1 MKWLKPVL
9 ILMLLL
15 GAAASEGAWAHRGHG
30 RVGVG
35 VVIGAPLLG
44 WPGYYYPPYPY
55 YSYPPYYPYPA
66 PVVVESSPPVYIE
79 QGGASSADEAEQ
91 GNWYY
96 CRKSKAYYPYVKQ
109 CPGGWQKVAPQP
121 SSEP

>member
-66 PVVVESSPPVYIE
+66 PVVESSPPVYIE
-79 QGGASSADEAEQ
+79 QGGAAPADEAEQ
-91 GNWYY
+91 GYWYY
-96 CRKSKAYYPYVKQ
+96 CHKSKAYYPYVKQ

>member
-9 ILMLLL
+9 VIMLL
-15 GAAASEGAWAHRGHG
+15 GAAASDGAWARHGHGHG
-30 RVGVG
+30 RIGVG

-44 WPGYYYPPYPY
+44 WPGYYYPPY
-55 YSYPPYYPYPA
+55 YSYPPYYAYPA

-79 QGGASSADEAEQ
+79 QGGAAPADAAEQ
-91 GNWYY
+91 GYWYY